1 MAASPGALQTQND
14 DRKASEMSFFGRVSV
29 RSAAIRILS
38 MAAISAGTIP
48 AAMPGHAAELL
59 VGPGLYPGPYPG
71 AYLGGNPGPY
81 PGFAAPPY
89 AFPPAREAA
98 PGTARALDGV
108 RNGTT
113 REERDRHG
121 GPEIDLTGRP
131 LLTGR
136 YREFQF

>member
-1 MAASPGALQTQND
+1 MRIMAT
-14 DRKASEMSFFGRVSV
+14 
-29 RSAAIRILS
+29 I
-38 MAAISAGTIP
+38 AISAVGLISAGLIS
-48 AAMPGHAAELL
+48 AAMPAQAAELF
-59 VGPGLYPGPYPG
+59 VDRGVYPGIYYPG
-71 AYLGGNPGPY
+71 IVA
-81 PGFAAPPY
+81 PY

-98 PGTARALDGV
+98 PGTGRALDGV

-131 LLTGR
+131 VLTGR

>member
-1 MAASPGALQTQND
+1 M
-14 DRKASEMSFFGRVSV
+14 V
-29 RSAAIRILS
+29 
-38 MAAISAGTIP
+38 IP
-48 AAMPGHAAELL
+48 AAMPAHAAELL

-71 AYLGGNPGPY
+71 ANLGAYPGPY
-81 PGFAAPPY
+81 PGVYSGVVAPPY

>member
-1 MAASPGALQTQND
+1 M
-14 DRKASEMSFFGRVSV
+14 RIMSLIAIVAVS
-29 RSAAIRILS
+29 L
-38 MAAISAGTIP
+38 IS
-48 AAMPGHAAELL
+48 AAMPAHAAELSL
-59 VGPGLYPGPYPG
+59 GPG
-71 AYLGGNPGPY
+71 AYPGIY
-81 PGFAAPPY
+81 PGYPGIAAPPY

-98 PGTARALDGV
+98 PGTGWALDGV

>member
-1 MAASPGALQTQND
+1 MRP
-14 DRKASEMSFFGRVSV
+14 SFF
-29 RSAAIRILS
+29 SA
-38 MAAISAGTIP
+38 
-48 AAMPGHAAELL
+48 PGHTRASTST
-59 VGPGLYPGPYPG
+59 
-71 AYLGGNPGPY
+71 LGIM
-81 PGFAAPPY
+81 APPY

-98 PGTARALDGV
+98 SGTGRALEGV

>member
-1 MAASPGALQTQND
+1 
-14 DRKASEMSFFGRVSV
+14 MSFYCGWPVGGAAMRIMSV
-29 RSAAIRILS
+29 I
-38 MAAISAGTIP
+38 AISAVSVISAT
-48 AAMPGHAAELL
+48 MPTRAAELFL
-59 VGPGLYPGPYPG
+59 GPGVYPGLYYPGVVAAPYP
-71 AYLGGNPGPY
+71 
-81 PGFAAPPY
+81 
-89 AFPPAREAA
+89 FPPAREAA
-98 PGTARALDGV
+98 PGTSRALDGV

>member
-1 MAASPGALQTQND
+1 
-14 DRKASEMSFFGRVSV
+14 MSFYCGVPV
-29 RSAAIRILS
+29 GGAAMRI
-38 MAAISAGTIP
+38 MFVIAISTVLLVW
-48 AAMPGHAAELL
+48 AAMPGHAAELFL
-59 VGPGLYPGPYPG
+59 GPGAGVYPRLYPGIV
-71 AYLGGNPGPY
+71 
-81 PGFAAPPY
+81 APPY

-98 PGTARALDGV
+98 PRTGWALDGV

-131 LLTGR
+131 ILTGR

>member
-1 MAASPGALQTQND
+1 MALYCELPVGGAAMRT
-14 DRKASEMSFFGRVSV
+14 MSVISIVVAVSV
-29 RSAAIRILS
+29 IS
-38 MAAISAGTIP
+38 MPALAG
-48 AAMPGHAAELL
+48 ELL
-59 VGPGLYPGPYPG
+59 L
-71 AYLGGNPGPY
+71 NPRSYYY
-81 PGFAAPPY
+81 PGFVPPPY

-98 PGTARALDGV
+98 PRIGRALDGV

-131 LLTGR
+131 VLTGR

>member
-1 MAASPGALQTQND
+1 MRIMSVIAIASA
-14 DRKASEMSFFGRVSV
+14 VSV
-29 RSAAIRILS
+29 IL
-38 MAAISAGTIP
+38 
-48 AAMPGHAAELL
+48 AAMPAPAAELFL
-59 VGPGLYPGPYPG
+59 NPGVYPGI
-71 AYLGGNPGPY
+71 Y
-81 PGFAAPPY
+81 PGFVAPPY

-98 PGTARALDGV
+98 PGTSRALDGV

-131 LLTGR
+131 ILTGR

>member
-1 MAASPGALQTQND
+1 
-14 DRKASEMSFFGRVSV
+14 MSLYSGLPVGEVAMRIISGV
-29 RSAAIRILS
+29 AIVAVAVFS
-38 MAAISAGTIP
+38 
-48 AAMPGHAAELL
+48 AAMPAHAGELFL
-59 VGPGLYPGPYPG
+59 NPGVYPGYPG
-71 AYLGGNPGPY
+71 IY
-81 PGFAAPPY
+81 PGVVAPPY

-98 PGTARALDGV
+98 PGTSRALDGV

-131 LLTGR
+131 ILTGR

>member
-1 MAASPGALQTQND
+1 
-14 DRKASEMSFFGRVSV
+14 MSFYCGLPDGGAAMRIMSV
-29 RSAAIRILS
+29 I
-38 MAAISAGTIP
+38 AISAVSVIS
-48 AAMPGHAAELL
+48 AAAPTYAAELL
-59 VGPGLYPGPYPG
+59 LGPGAYPGGYPGLYPGIVAAPYP
-71 AYLGGNPGPY
+71 
-81 PGFAAPPY
+81 
-89 AFPPAREAA
+89 FPPAREAA
-98 PGTARALDGV
+98 PGTSRMLDGV

>member
-1 MAASPGALQTQND
+1 
-14 DRKASEMSFFGRVSV
+14 MSFYCGWRFGGAAMGIMSVIAVSAVSV
-29 RSAAIRILS
+29 
-38 MAAISAGTIP
+38 ISAT
-48 AAMPGHAAELL
+48 MPTHAAELFL
-59 VGPGLYPGPYPG
+59 GPGAYPGVHLYPGIM
-71 AYLGGNPGPY
+71 
-81 PGFAAPPY
+81 APPY

-98 PGTARALDGV
+98 SGTGRALEGV

>member
-1 MAASPGALQTQND
+1 
-14 DRKASEMSFFGRVSV
+14 MSFYCGSPDGGSAMRIVSV
-29 RSAAIRILS
+29 I
-38 MAAISAGTIP
+38 AISAVSVIS
-48 AAMPGHAAELL
+48 AAAPTSAAELF
-59 VGPGLYPGPYPG
+59 VGPGAYPS
-71 AYLGGNPGPY
+71 AY
-81 PGFAAPPY
+81 PGFYPGVAPYP
-89 AFPPAREAA
+89 FPPAREAA
-98 PGTARALDGV
+98 PGTSRMLDGV

>member
-1 MAASPGALQTQND
+1 M
-14 DRKASEMSFFGRVSV
+14 RIMSVIAVSAISV
-29 RSAAIRILS
+29 ISAAVP
-38 MAAISAGTIP
+38 T
-48 AAMPGHAAELL
+48 HAAELL
-59 VGPGLYPGPYPG
+59 VGPGAYPGIYPG
-71 AYLGGNPGPY
+71 VV
-81 PGFAAPPY
+81 APPY

-98 PGTARALDGV
+98 PRTGWALDGV

>member
-1 MAASPGALQTQND
+1 MSVYCEVPVGGAAMRIMWVIAISA
-14 DRKASEMSFFGRVSV
+14 VSV
-29 RSAAIRILS
+29 VSAAIP
-38 MAAISAGTIP
+38 T
-48 AAMPGHAAELL
+48 HAAELL
-59 VGPGLYPGPYPG
+59 LGPGGYVYPGLYPGIV
-71 AYLGGNPGPY
+71 
-81 PGFAAPPY
+81 APPY

-98 PGTARALDGV
+98 PRTGWALDGV

-131 LLTGR
+131 ILTGR

>member
-1 MAASPGALQTQND
+1 
-14 DRKASEMSFFGRVSV
+14 MSFYCGLPDGGFAMRIMSV
-29 RSAAIRILS
+29 I
-38 MAAISAGTIP
+38 AISAVSVIS
-48 AAMPGHAAELL
+48 AAAPTRAAELL
-59 VGPGLYPGPYPG
+59 LGPGAYPGLYPGVVAPYP
-71 AYLGGNPGPY
+71 
-81 PGFAAPPY
+81 
-89 AFPPAREAA
+89 FPPAREAA
-98 PGTARALDGV
+98 PGTSRMLDGV

>member
-1 MAASPGALQTQND
+1 
-14 DRKASEMSFFGRVSV
+14 MSFYCGVPVGAAAMRMMSV
-29 RSAAIRILS
+29 I
-38 MAAISAGTIP
+38 AISAVSLAW
-48 AAMPGHAAELL
+48 AAMPGNAAELFL
-59 VGPGLYPGPYPG
+59 GPGPGVYPGIV
-71 AYLGGNPGPY
+71 
-81 PGFAAPPY
+81 APPY

-98 PGTARALDGV
+98 PRTGWALDGV

-131 LLTGR
+131 ILTGR

>member
-1 MAASPGALQTQND
+1 
-14 DRKASEMSFFGRVSV
+14 MSFYCGLPVGRAAMRITSVIAIAAVSV
-29 RSAAIRILS
+29 IWAAAPTR
-38 MAAISAGTIP
+38 
-48 AAMPGHAAELL
+48 AAELL
-59 VGPGLYPGPYPG
+59 LGPGAYPGIYPGLYPGIV
-71 AYLGGNPGPY
+71 
-81 PGFAAPPY
+81 APPY

-98 PGTARALDGV
+98 PRTGWALDGV

-121 GPEIDLTGRP
+121 GPEIDLAGRP

>member
-1 MAASPGALQTQND
+1 
-14 DRKASEMSFFGRVSV
+14 MSFYCGRPVGGAAMRIMSV
-29 RSAAIRILS
+29 I
-38 MAAISAGTIP
+38 AISAVSVMS
-48 AAMPGHAAELL
+48 AAMPAHTAELL
-59 VGPGLYPGPYPG
+59 IGPGGYPGVYPG
-71 AYLGGNPGPY
+71 IY
-81 PGFAAPPY
+81 PGIVASPY

-98 PGTARALDGV
+98 PGTSRALDGV

>member
-1 MAASPGALQTQND
+1 M
-14 DRKASEMSFFGRVSV
+14 RIMSV
-29 RSAAIRILS
+29 I
-38 MAAISAGTIP
+38 AISAGLLVW
-48 AAMPGHAAELL
+48 AAMPGDAAELFL
-59 VGPGLYPGPYPG
+59 GPGAYRWVYPG
-71 AYLGGNPGPY
+71 AG
-81 PGFAAPPY
+81 APPY

-98 PGTARALDGV
+98 PRTGWALDGV

-131 LLTGR
+131 ILTGR

>member
-1 MAASPGALQTQND
+1 M
-14 DRKASEMSFFGRVSV
+14 RIMSV
-29 RSAAIRILS
+29 I
-38 MAAISAGTIP
+38 AISAVSVIL
-48 AAMPGHAAELL
+48 AAVPMHAAELL
-59 VGPGLYPGPYPG
+59 LGPG
-71 AYLGGNPGPY
+71 AYPGVY
-81 PGFAAPPY
+81 TGIVAPPY

-98 PGTARALDGV
+98 PRTGWALDGV

-131 LLTGR
+131 ILTGR

>member
-1 MAASPGALQTQND
+1 
-14 DRKASEMSFFGRVSV
+14 MSVI
-29 RSAAIRILS
+29 AIV
-38 MAAISAGTIP
+38 AGLVI
-48 AAMPGHAAELL
+48 AAMPAIAASFLIL
-59 VGPGLYPGPYPG
+59 GPGVYPGVYPGPIRASP
-71 AYLGGNPGPY
+71 
-81 PGFAAPPY
+81 PPY

-98 PGTARALDGV
+98 PRTARALDGV

-131 LLTGR
+131 MLTGR